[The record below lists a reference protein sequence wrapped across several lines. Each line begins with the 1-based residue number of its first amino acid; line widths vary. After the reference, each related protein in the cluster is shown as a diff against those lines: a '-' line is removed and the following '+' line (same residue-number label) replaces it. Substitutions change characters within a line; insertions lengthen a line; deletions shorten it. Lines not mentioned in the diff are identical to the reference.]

1 MFSEAEPLKILKRMK
16 ELDLLKFIHP
26 GMKTTTEAEQ
36 LFNAINET
44 LTWFKL
50 LYLDLTVEKWF
61 VYFLGLFDYL
71 KPAAIEEALERLSA
85 PVRIR
90 ERVKESRKRYTE
102 TLYRFYKAPD
112 LPPSRVYDLLRPLD
126 TETIILMMAKAN
138 REKAKKYISLYLTH
152 LRDVKVALTGD
163 DLKAMG
169 IPPGPRYKKI
179 LAELLDAKL
188 DNAVKNREQETAF
201 VKSRI

>member
-1 MFSEAEPLKILKRMK
+1 
-16 ELDLLKFIHP
+16 
-26 GMKTTTEAEQ
+26 MKTTTEAEQ

-61 VYFLGLFDYL
+61 VYFLGLFDPL
-71 KPAAIEEALERLSA
+71 KPMAIEEALERLSA

-138 REKAKKYISLYLTH
+138 KEKAKKYISLYLTH